1 MALIARSRYG
11 LVAVNNDAIKDIVFK
26 CVSDMK
32 GRLIPCNQKGR
43 IYKKGLLGGDPRSLN
58 CISLEDDGG
67 RLRIRIYYVG
77 LFGESISDTAN
88 ELFDRIEND
97 LGFLMPE
104 KPAEIT
110 ACIKG
115 IMSKQLVLRDI
126 EVTRSNE
133 Q

>member
-1 MALIARSRYG
+1 M
-11 LVAVNNDAIKDIVFK
+11 
-26 CVSDMK
+26 
-32 GRLIPCNQKGR
+32 
-43 IYKKGLLGGDPRSLN
+43 
-58 CISLEDDGG
+58 
-67 RLRIRIYYVG
+67 G

-97 LGFLMPE
+97 LGLLMPE